1 MSDARHDILSRIRE
15 ASLQGRERDA
25 TARLK
30 RHRRNLQPE
39 CAQSSDA
46 ELIDVFVS
54 KAEAVQASVMR
65 VAGLEDV
72 PSEVSR
78 YLRQR
83 NLPAR
88 VAVAPHNDLESM
100 DWTAMAITAEPRK
113 PLDSDHCGVNRA
125 FCAVAETGTLIMTS
139 GPDSP
144 STMNFLPE
152 THIAVLRESDIVG
165 AAEDVWDRLRA
176 SGRASAGSLPRTV
189 NMITG
194 VSRTGDIE
202 QTIQTGVHG
211 PRHLHIVL
219 VKET

>member
-1 MSDARHDILSRIRE
+1 MSDARQFILSRIRE
-15 ASLQGRERDA
+15 ASVAGRERDA
-25 TARLK
+25 AARLSQ
-30 RHRRNLQPE
+30 HRRNLQPG
-39 CAQSSDA
+39 CPLSSDVD
-46 ELIDVFVS
+46 LVDFFIR
-54 KAEAVQASVMR
+54 KAEAVQASVVR

-83 NLPAR
+83 NLPAH
-88 VAVAPHNDLESM
+88 VAVAPHDDLDSM
-100 DWTAMAITAEPRK
+100 DWAAMAITAERRRPR
-113 PLDSDHCGVNRA
+113 DSDHCGVNRA

-152 THIAVLRESDIVG
+152 SHVAVLKESDIVG

-219 VKET
+219 VKQT

>member
-1 MSDARHDILSRIRE
+1 MSDARHAILSRIRE
-15 ASLQGRERDA
+15 ASLPGRERDA
-25 TARLK
+25 TARLR

-39 CAQSSDA
+39 CARSSDA
-46 ELIDVFVS
+46 ELIDVFVR
-54 KAEAVQASVMR
+54 KAEAVQASVVR

-72 PSEVSR
+72 PPEVSR
-78 YLRQR
+78 YLRHR
-83 NLPAR
+83 NLPAH
-88 VAVAPHNDLESM
+88 VAVAPHDDLESM
-100 DWTAMAITAEPRK
+100 DWAAMTITAERRK

-125 FCAVAETGTLIMTS
+125 FCAVAESGTLIMTS

-152 THIAVLRESDIVG
+152 THIAVLKESDIVG

>member
-1 MSDARHDILSRIRE
+1 MSGARDFILSRIRE
-15 ASLQGRERDA
+15 TRPAGREGDA
-25 TARLK
+25 AARL
-30 RHRRNLQPE
+30 REHRRNLQPE
-39 CAQSSDA
+39 CA
-46 ELIDVFVS
+46 LIPGVDPVDVFIR
-54 KAEAVQASVMR
+54 KAEAVQASVAR
-65 VAGLEDV
+65 VTGLEDV

-83 NLPAR
+83 NLPALL
-88 VAVAPHNDLESM
+88 AVAPHGDFETM
-100 DWTAMAITAEPRK
+100 DWAAMAITAERRRPV
-113 PLDSDHCGVNRA
+113 DSDHCGVNRA

-152 THIAVLRESDIVG
+152 THIAVLKESDIVG

>member
-25 TARLK
+25 TARLG

-39 CAQSSDA
+39 CALSSDA
-46 ELIDVFVS
+46 ELIDVFVR
-54 KAEAVQASVMR
+54 KAEAVQASVAR
-65 VAGLEDV
+65 VPGLEDV

-88 VAVAPHNDLESM
+88 VAVAPHDDLESM
-100 DWTAMAITAEPRK
+100 NWTAMAITAEPRK

-152 THIAVLRESDIVG
+152 THVAVLKESDIVS

>member
-1 MSDARHDILSRIRE
+1 MSDARHAILLRIRE
-15 ASLQGRERDA
+15 ASLPGRERDA
-25 TARLK
+25 TARLG

-39 CAQSSDA
+39 CALSSGV
-46 ELIDVFVS
+46 ELIDVFVR
-54 KAEAVQASVMR
+54 KAEAVQASVVR
-65 VAGLEDV
+65 VPRLEDV
-72 PSEVSR
+72 PLEVSR
-78 YLRQR
+78 YLRRR

-88 VAVAPHNDLESM
+88 VAVAPHDDLESM
-100 DWTAMAITAEPRK
+100 DWAAMAITAERRK

-152 THIAVLRESDIVG
+152 THVAVLKESDIVG

>member
-1 MSDARHDILSRIRE
+1 MSDARRFILSRIRE
-15 ASLQGRERDA
+15 ARPAGRERDA
-25 TARLK
+25 AARLGE
-30 RHRRNLQPE
+30 HRRNLQPG
-39 CAQSSDA
+39 CALSSDA
-46 ELIDVFVS
+46 DLFVR
-54 KAEAVQASVMR
+54 KAEAVQASVAR
-65 VAGLEDV
+65 VTGLEDV

-83 NLPAR
+83 NLAAR
-88 VAVAPHNDLESM
+88 VAVAPHGDLEAM
-100 DWTAMAITAEPRK
+100 DWTAMAITAERRRPV
-113 PLDSDHCGVNRA
+113 DSDHCGVNRA
-125 FCAVAETGTLIMTS
+125 FCAVAETGTLVMIS
-139 GPDSP
+139 GPESP

-152 THIAVLRESDIVG
+152 THIAVLKESDIVG

>member
-1 MSDARHDILSRIRE
+1 MSGARQFILSRIRE
-15 ASLQGRERDA
+15 ARPGVGEGDA
-25 TARLK
+25 AARL
-30 RHRRNLQPE
+30 REHRRNLQPE
-39 CAQSSDA
+39 CAMIPGVDPV
-46 ELIDVFVS
+46 DVFIG
-54 KAEAVQASVMR
+54 KAEAVQASVAR
-65 VAGLEDV
+65 VTGLEDV

-83 NLPAR
+83 NLPAH
-88 VAVAPHNDLESM
+88 VAIAPHGDFETM
-100 DWTAMAITAEPRK
+100 DWAAMAITAERRK
-113 PLDSDHCGVNRA
+113 PVDSDHCGVNRA

-152 THIAVLRESDIVG
+152 THIAVLKESDIVG

>member
-1 MSDARHDILSRIRE
+1 MNDARHTILSRIR
-15 ASLQGRERDA
+15 AATLSGGKRDA
-25 TARLK
+25 KARLGS
-30 RHRRNLQPE
+30 HRRNLQPG
-39 CAQSSDA
+39 CALSSDG
-46 ELIDVFVS
+46 ELIDAFVR
-54 KAEAVQASVMR
+54 KAEAVQASVVR
-65 VAGLEDV
+65 VPGLDDV
-72 PSEVSR
+72 PPEVSR
-78 YLRQR
+78 YLRRR
-83 NLPAR
+83 NLPAH
-88 VAVAPHNDLESM
+88 VAVAPHGELDTM
-100 DWTAMAITAEPRK
+100 DWAATAITAERRK
-113 PLDSDHCGVNRA
+113 PRESDHCGVNRA

-152 THIAVLRESDIVG
+152 THIAVLRESDIV
-165 AAEDVWDRLRA
+165 AATEDVWDRLRA

-211 PRHLHIVL
+211 PRHLHIVV

>member
-1 MSDARHDILSRIRE
+1 MSDARQFILSRIRE
-15 ASLQGRERDA
+15 TRPTGRERDA
-25 TARLK
+25 TARL
-30 RHRRNLQPE
+30 REHRRNLQPGG
-39 CAQSSDA
+39 ALSP
-46 ELIDVFVS
+46 DVGPVDLFIR
-54 KAEAVQASVMR
+54 KAEAVQASVVR
-65 VAGLEDV
+65 VTDLEDV

-78 YLRQR
+78 YLRRR
-83 NLPAR
+83 NLPAH
-88 VAVAPHNDLESM
+88 VAVAPHDDLETL
-100 DWTAMAITAEPRK
+100 DWAATAITADRRK
-113 PLDSDHCGVNRA
+113 PVDSDHCGVNRA

-139 GPDSP
+139 GSDSP

-152 THIAVLRESDIVG
+152 THIAVLKESDIVG

-211 PRHLHIVL
+211 PRHLHIVV

>member
-1 MSDARHDILSRIRE
+1 MSDARHAILSRIRE
-15 ASLQGRERDA
+15 ASLPGRERDA
-25 TARLK
+25 TARLR

-39 CAQSSDA
+39 CARSSDA
-46 ELIDVFVS
+46 ELIDVFVR
-54 KAEAVQASVMR
+54 KAEAVQASVVR

-72 PSEVSR
+72 PPEVSR
-78 YLRQR
+78 YLRHR
-83 NLPAR
+83 NLPAHI
-88 VAVAPHNDLESM
+88 AVAPHDDLESM
-100 DWTAMAITAEPRK
+100 DWAAMTITAERRK

-125 FCAVAETGTLIMTS
+125 FCAVAESGTLIMTS

-152 THIAVLRESDIVG
+152 THIAVLKESDIVG

>member
-1 MSDARHDILSRIRE
+1 MSDARRFILSRIRE
-15 ASLQGRERDA
+15 ATTPGREGVA
-25 TARLK
+25 TARLSQ
-30 RHRRNLQPE
+30 HGRNLQPG
-39 CAQSSDA
+39 CARSSGGD
-46 ELIDVFVS
+46 LIDLFTR
-54 KAEAVQASVMR
+54 KAEAVQASVVR
-65 VAGLEDV
+65 VSGLEDV

-78 YLRQR
+78 YLRGR
-83 NLPAR
+83 NLPAH
-88 VAVAPHNDLESM
+88 VAVAPHGDLETM
-100 DWTAMAITAEPRK
+100 DWTAMAITAEQRK
-113 PLDSDHCGVNRA
+113 PIDSDGCGVNRA
-125 FCAVAETGTLIMTS
+125 FCAVAETGTLIMAS

-152 THIAVLRESDIVG
+152 THIAVLKESDIVG

-202 QTIQTGVHG
+202 QIIQTGVHG